1 MATEYKETTF
11 TYLDGSVIKVHT
23 PILTPEEREKRK
35 RQLIEATKQIMRC
48 VILNEEMDKA

>member
-1 MATEYKETTF
+1 MATEYRETTF
-11 TYLDGSVIKVHT
+11 TYVDGSVIKVHT